1 MQAEYSRNSVV
12 ESILKFI
19 CVSRTASA
27 PPLPLL
33 LLPIFFVDEE
43 RLRNIRGKLKT
54 IISDGN
60 HAAIHKLPYQADAGI
75 SVID

>member
-1 MQAEYSRNSVV
+1 MQAEYSRNTVG

-33 LLPIFFVDEE
+33 VLQIFFRTKNDLEIQGE
-43 RLRNIRGKLKT
+43 NRK
-54 IISDGN
+54 
-60 HAAIHKLPYQADAGI
+60 P
-75 SVID
+75 